1 MSRPENLENLM
12 SVADTVVWAFKT
24 YGFPRC
30 SMTGT
35 RPDNEENIT
44 SVEDTVEWAWT

>member
-12 SVADTVVWAFKT
+12 SVADTVVWAFQT
-24 YGFPRC
+24 YGSPRG

-35 RPDNEENIT
+35 RPDNKEKIT
-44 SVEDTVEWAWT
+44 SVADTIAYAWI